1 MKEFPSYATKK
12 QTHNNFFSANFAIK
26 KSYFLEIKLE
36 INKKESKSNK
46 TVNTTKIKSIKKT
59 ALEIELSGYQEAR

>member
-46 TVNTTKIKSIKKT
+46 TVSYHKNKEYKENCT
-59 ALEIELSGYQEAR
+59 